1 MTALVLRRIGPLWTR
16 EGRFATANAVVT
28 VCCYVALYVA
38 LDWISFIRVLPGS
51 GYTPWNPP
59 PALSLALLISKGLGF
74 APAIFAA
81 ELISNKVVSH
91 FPAGVL
97 ASLASAAIVASGY
110 TATAA
115 LLRRIPPLTRR
126 PIRPR
131 VVAGFLAITGGGA
144 LGVAVADVNV
154 IAALGGLPS
163 SLIGSSIWNSFIG
176 DLTGIIGLL
185 PALLTWRKAWERWK
199 EIPLGASVNDIGV
212 FVVGLGGAVLLL
224 AFDSAHEK
232 ELQLFYLMLPPV
244 IWIAVRHGLA
254 WCAVAILV
262 DQLALVTTIALLGL
276 SSNDFLSCQ
285 LLSIVISATGLI
297 LGAVVT
303 QRNHAEQLLR
313 HQQAELAR
321 HARLTTVG
329 AFGAAVV
336 HEISQPLAAAA
347 AFAHS
352 SKRLLEEKPLN
363 AELLRETVENVEQET
378 HRAGAIVER
387 IRRFLDRGELR
398 WDSID
403 LSEVLRRLGGALA
416 DEARAHG
423 VAIRVSAPAPAL
435 VAADRIQMEQVLAN
449 LMRNAI
455 EAAAHSEVGGDRRVQ
470 ATLSLSPG
478 AVRVE
483 VEDNGPGVA
492 PDILE
497 RLFEPFE
504 TTKRRGMG
512 LGLSL
517 SREIIKAH
525 GGRLWLDR
533 TDATG
538 SKFVLEL
545 PDKSGALL

>member
-1 MTALVLRRIGPLWTR
+1 MTASILRRVRPPWSFQ
-16 EGRFATANAVVT
+16 GRASAVNAVATA
-28 VCCYVALYVA
+28 CCYVALYVA
-38 LDWISFIRVLPGS
+38 LDWISFIGVLPGS

-59 PALSLALLISKGLGF
+59 PALSLALLISKGLAF
-74 APAIFAA
+74 APAVFAA
-81 ELISNKVVSH
+81 ELVSSDVVSH
-91 FPAGVL
+91 FPAGVS
-97 ASLASAAIVASGY
+97 ASVASAAIVAAGY

-115 LLRRIPPLTRR
+115 LLRRILLTNHG
-126 PIRPR
+126 PIR
-131 VVAGFLAITGGGA
+131 VDAVAGFLAITAAGA
-144 LGVAVADVNV
+144 FAVAVADVNMIV
-154 IAALGGLPS
+154 AFGGLPS
-163 SLIGSSIWNSFIG
+163 RLANSAIQHSFIG

-185 PALLTWRKAWERWK
+185 PALLLWRKAWERWK
-199 EIPLGASVNDIGV
+199 ETTLSARVTDLGIFVAGLGA
-212 FVVGLGGAVLLL
+212 ALLL
-224 AFDSAHEK
+224 VFGNAHEK

-262 DQLALVTTIALLGL
+262 DQLALITTIALLGF
-276 SSNDFLSCQ
+276 STDDFLSCQ

-303 QRNHAEQLLR
+303 QRHHAEQLLR
-313 HQQAELAR
+313 RQQAELAR

-352 SKRLLEEKPLN
+352 SKRLLEENPIN
-363 AELLRETVENVEQET
+363 SALLRETVENVEQET

-387 IRRFLDRGELR
+387 IRHFLDRGDLR
-398 WDSID
+398 WDSVD
-403 LSEVLRRLGGALA
+403 LGELLRQLGGALA
-416 DEARAHG
+416 DEAGAHG
-423 VAIRVSAPAPAL
+423 VAIRVSAPTSTL
-435 VAADRIQMEQVLAN
+435 FDADRIQIEQVLAN

-455 EAAAHSEVGGDRRVQ
+455 EAAAHSEAGDGSVQ
-470 ATLSLSPG
+470 TTLSRSPG
-478 AVRVE
+478 ALRIE

-492 PDILE
+492 PDIVE

-517 SREIIKAH
+517 SREIVKAH

-538 SKFVLEL
+538 SKFILEL
-545 PDKSGALL
+545 PDKSGASP

>member
-1 MTALVLRRIGPLWTR
+1 MTALVLRRVGPLWTR
-16 EGRFATANAVVT
+16 QRRSATVSAVAT
-28 VCCYVALYVA
+28 VCCYVALYIA
-38 LDWISFIRVLPGS
+38 LDRISFIRVLPGS

-59 PALSLALLISKGLGF
+59 PALSLALLVSKGLWF

-81 ELISNKVVSH
+81 ELISSNVVSH
-91 FPAGVL
+91 FPAGGW
-97 ASLASAAIVASGY
+97 ASLASAAVVASGY

-115 LLRRIPPLTRR
+115 VLRQIPPLACR
-126 PIRPR
+126 PIRVR
-131 VVAGFLAITGGGA
+131 VVAAFLAITAAGA
-144 LGVAVADVNV
+144 FVVAVADVATV
-154 IAALGGLPS
+154 VAFGELPS
-163 SLIGSSIWNSFIG
+163 GLVGSSIRDFFIG

-185 PALLTWRKAWERWK
+185 PALLTWRQAWERWR
-199 EIPLGASVNDIGV
+199 ETTLGARVNDLVI
-212 FVVGLGGAVLLL
+212 FVVGLGVALLL
-224 AFDSAHEK
+224 VFGTAEEK
-232 ELQLFYLMLPPV
+232 ELQLFYLLLPPV

-262 DQLALVTTIALLGL
+262 DQLALVTAIALLHF
-276 SSNDFLSCQ
+276 SSNDFLSLQ

-303 QRNHAEQLLR
+303 QRHHTEQLLR
-313 HQQAELAR
+313 QQQAELAR

-352 SKRLLEEKPLN
+352 SKRLLDEKPIN
-363 AELLRETVENVEQET
+363 AELLRQTVENVEQET

-387 IRRFLDRGELR
+387 IRHFLDRGELR

-403 LSEVLRRLGGALA
+403 LREVLRSLVGALA
-416 DEARAHG
+416 DEAHAHG
-423 VAIRVSAPAPAL
+423 VAIRVNMPTSTL
-435 VAADRIQMEQVLAN
+435 VDADRVQVEQVLAN

-455 EAAAHSEVGGDRRVQ
+455 EAAAASEFGAGSVQ
-470 ATLSLSPG
+470 ATVSRSTG
-478 AVRVE
+478 AVRIE
-483 VEDNGPGVA
+483 VEDNGPGVT
-492 PDILE
+492 PDIVE

-504 TTKRRGMG
+504 TTKRRGVG

-517 SREIIKAH
+517 SREIVKAH
-525 GGRLWLDR
+525 GGRLWLDW
-533 TDATG
+533 TNATG

-545 PDKSGALL
+545 PDKSGAPL